1 MDLEYVIK
9 IVDKFSPAFEKFERM
24 SKSATGVFG
33 SLERRLQGFNEA
45 VTLVGNVT
53 QALDSM
59 TEKTA
64 SLSDKMA
71 IVQKNTGLSTSEMA
85 NLKTT
90 IDSLNTRTATEA
102 LLDMASVGGKLGVPK
117 QDLEGFV
124 KVIDKAT
131 VALGDEFGGS
141 AEAVAMV
148 LGKIKGQYKEFSSI
162 GFGDALQGIGSAI
175 NYLGKQGANS
185 APTVAEFTQR
195 VSTLGLTLA
204 QATGLGATL
213 EELGL
218 SAEIASGGLK
228 AIYGL
233 AGTNADKFAK
243 VVGMT
248 TKEFENLVNT
258 SPNDVIL
265 KLADSLKGAS
275 STQIDQTLKMLGI
288 GSQEASQVVKLL
300 TENTDK
306 LTQRQTQAAFALS
319 KKNDL
324 DNEASLMQNTLGAKI
339 DMVKKAM
346 TGYATSIGNVLAPYL
361 PFIQGTG
368 MVAFSLAQLL
378 PLFPFII
385 TGLTTMTGWII
396 SASTATM
403 GFVTSLISSVVTG
416 FVPFVSSLALSSL
429 GLLRYIGQMGI
440 AAAITAGGFL
450 TSIGLATAGQW
461 LFNAA
466 LSANPIGVAIAL
478 LAGLAAGLIYAYQ
491 NFEGFRNIVD
501 TAGKAIGDM
510 FGWVYKQAMNLVEGV
525 KSVLQYLGLLSKEAD
540 KTLDK
545 ASKVDNK
552 RVFIDKSKGTGIYAK
567 QLEEAKKTANQ
578 ERLNKLI
585 NPNGNTGGADISSA
599 TRQGSPT
606 TQSAL
611 DSVSGGGSKPTNI
624 NISIGKLNEKIEI
637 STVNLKEGID
647 DIEAIITQMFMRV
660 LNGANQR

>member
-1 MDLEYVIK
+1 MNLEYILK
-9 IVDKFSPAFEKFERM
+9 LTDKFSSVFAQFEKM
-24 SKSATGVFG
+24 SKRTESVF
-33 SLERRLQGFNEA
+33 SRLEGRFQGFNE
-45 VTLVGNVT
+45 LVSTVSNVT
-53 QALDSM
+53 TALDGM
-59 TEKTA
+59 TQKTA
-64 SLSDKMA
+64 SLSDTMA
-71 IVQKNTGLSTSEMA
+71 IVQKNTGFSAQEMQ
-85 NLKTT
+85 NLKTA
-90 IDSLNTRTATEA
+90 IDGMNTRTATED
-102 LLDMASVGGKLGVPK
+102 LLKMASIGGKLGIPR

-141 AEAVAMV
+141 AEAVATV
-148 LGKIKGQYKEFSSI
+148 LGKIKGQYKEFSNIPFADS
-162 GFGDALQGIGSAI
+162 LQGIGSAI

-185 APTVAEFTQR
+185 APNVAEFTQR

-243 VVGMT
+243 VIGIT

-265 KLADSLKGAS
+265 KLTQSLQGAS

-300 TENTDK
+300 SENTAK
-306 LTQRQTQAAFALS
+306 LTKRQSQAAFALS

-324 DNEASLMQNTLGAKI
+324 DKEAALMQNTLGARI
-339 DMVKKAM
+339 DMVRKAFD
-346 TGYATSIGNVLAPYL
+346 TYTTAIGSALAPYL

-368 MVAFSLAQLL
+368 MLAFTMAQLL
-378 PLFPFII
+378 PLFPLLV
-385 TGLTTMTGWII
+385 TGVTTLSGWLV
-396 SASTATM
+396 TATTSTI
-403 GFVTSLISSVVTG
+403 GFLTSLVSTTVAG
-416 FVPFVSSLALSSL
+416 FVPFITSLAASSL
-429 GLLRYIGQMGI
+429 GLLRYIGRMGI

-466 LSANPIGVAIAL
+466 LSANPIGAAIAL
-478 LAGLAAGLIYAYQ
+478 LAGLAAAVIYAYQ
-491 NFEGFRNIVD
+491 NFEGFRNVVD
-501 TAGKAIGDM
+501 TVGKAIGDM
-510 FGWVYKQAMNLVEGV
+510 FGWAYKQAMNLVEGV
-525 KSVLQYLGLLSKEAD
+525 KSVLQYLGLLSGEAD
-540 KTLDK
+540 KTLQK
-545 ASKVDNK
+545 ANQIDNSK
-552 RVFIDKSKGTGIYAK
+552 RVFIDKKGEGVYAK
-567 QLEEAKKTANQ
+567 MAREQAEKENQKRLSGLLGTTPISPTGSTAS
-578 ERLNKLI
+578 
-585 NPNGNTGGADISSA
+585 T
-599 TRQGSPT
+599 QGSPA

-611 DSVSGGGSKPTNI
+611 ESVSGGGSKPTTI
-624 NISIGKLNEKIEI
+624 NISVGKLNEKIEI
-637 STVNLKEGID
+637 STVNMKEGID
-647 DIEAIITQMFMRV
+647 EIEALVTQMFMRV